1 VNPEPGEPAE
11 RSDRL
16 ERLRDVL
23 RVDVSR
29 ETFDRLEAYVA
40 LLREENVRQNL
51 VSAATLDSVWERH
64 ILDSAQLVRFEPR
77 PGAAWVDLGSGA
89 GLPGIVIACLVEGPV
104 ALVEPRRLR
113 AEFLH
118 KAAARL
124 DLNVVVHAAKA
135 ERVSGRFD
143 VITARALAP
152 LPKFLEISHHLSTRK
167 TVWALPK
174 GRSALRELAEAR
186 RTWQGAFHVVRSVTD
201 VEALIIVG
209 TGVSRR

>member
-1 VNPEPGEPAE
+1 VSAEPGQPVE

-16 ERLRDVL
+16 ARLQDVL
-23 RVDVSR
+23 RADVSR

-51 VSAATLDSVWERH
+51 VSAATLDCVWERH
-64 ILDSAQLVRFEPR
+64 ILDSAQLVRFEPQA
-77 PGAAWVDLGSGA
+77 GAAWIDLGSGA
-89 GLPGIVIACLVEGPV
+89 GLPGIVVACLVKGPV

-118 KAAARL
+118 KAAATL
-124 DLNVVVHAAKA
+124 ELNVTVHAMKA
-135 ERVSGRFD
+135 ERVSGAFD

-152 LPKFLEISHHLSTRK
+152 LPKFLEISHHLSTRN

-174 GRSALRELAEAR
+174 GRSALRELADAR
-186 RTWQGAFHVVRSVTD
+186 RAWQGAFHVERSVTD
-201 VEALIIVG
+201 DEALIIVG